1 MSRRYLLT
9 PRQREVLSEA
19 KKGRTAAQIA
29 HKLGISEHTVNS
41 YFSEAYR
48 RLGAR
53 NRAHAVALAASL
65 GEI

>member
-1 MSRRYLLT
+1 
-9 PRQREVLSEA
+9 LSEA
-19 KKGRTAAQIA
+19 KKGKNAAQIA

-41 YFSEAYR
+41 YFIEAYR

-53 NRAHAVALAASL
+53 NRAHAVALAVSL

>member
-1 MSRRYLLT
+1 
-9 PRQREVLSEA
+9 LSEA
-19 KKGRTAAQIA
+19 QKGRTAIQIA

-53 NRAHAVALAASL
+53 NRAHAVALATSL

>member
-1 MSRRYLLT
+1 LPRRFLLT

-19 KKGRTAAQIA
+19 KKGKNAAQIA

-41 YFSEAYR
+41 YFIEAYR

-53 NRAHAVALAASL
+53 NRAHAVALAVSL